1 MKRNALLLFLAL
13 LLAAPVA
20 RGYDFRKTVKGNTL
34 YFSILPGD
42 STVAVTA
49 PFGKDGGWGDRAKPS
64 GRLSIPA
71 QVQQDGQRYAVVA
84 VESGAF
90 LECDALVAVTIPVSV
105 SVLGGNSFGHCTSLR
120 TVVFECDSLG
130 KVYGAFSGCDA
141 VDTIVLAEPVR
152 KMAAFLLSDLPS
164 IGNIVLRAAQPAQM
178 KSIFFGCQAEAVL
191 HIGRNVG
198 KVPDFLCYNFPG
210 LKRIEFEDGAPLLE
224 AIGESAFVN
233 CTGLTDIVLPQ
244 GLKQVGAGAFA
255 HCSPLSLTFLPVVPP
270 TVPASAFLGVD
281 KGVRVV
287 VPCAS
292 ADRYAA
298 TAVGRHFENLDYD
311 GICDDTIDR
320 LRIIYIH
327 DTIVVHDTVYIED
340 GQPLGTDSDMADD
353 EEPQAGDDDG
363 EVEEKPWI
371 FIDGKILR
379 IARATTMRGVGVR
392 VFDEKGHLVVDEQI
406 PHDQPVDNYYIKLP
420 KKQRYFLRFDMGAPH
435 VVDVE
440 RQEVR

>member
-49 PFGKDGGWGDRAKPS
+49 PFGKDGGWGDRARPS
-64 GRLSIPA
+64 GRLTIPA

-105 SVLGGNSFGHCTSLR
+105 SLLGGNSFGHCTSLR
-120 TVVFECDSLG
+120 TVVLECDSLG

-141 VDTIVLAEPVR
+141 VDTIVL
-152 KMAAFLLSDLPS
+152 
-164 IGNIVLRAAQPAQM
+164 
-178 KSIFFGCQAEAVL
+178 
-191 HIGRNVG
+191 
-198 KVPDFLCYNFPG
+198 
-210 LKRIEFEDGAPLLE
+210 
-224 AIGESAFVN
+224 
-233 CTGLTDIVLPQ
+233 
-244 GLKQVGAGAFA
+244 
-255 HCSPLSLTFLPVVPP
+255 
-270 TVPASAFLGVD
+270 
-281 KGVRVV
+281 
-287 VPCAS
+287 
-292 ADRYAA
+292 
-298 TAVGRHFENLDYD
+298 
-311 GICDDTIDR
+311 
-320 LRIIYIH
+320 
-327 DTIVVHDTVYIED
+327 
-340 GQPLGTDSDMADD
+340 
-353 EEPQAGDDDG
+353 AGDDDG

-392 VFDEKGHLVVDEQI
+392 IFDEKGHLVVDEQI

>member
-71 QVQQDGQRYAVVA
+71 QVQQDGQRYEVVA

-90 LECDALVAVTIPVSV
+90 LECDAL
-105 SVLGGNSFGHCTSLR
+105 
-120 TVVFECDSLG
+120 
-130 KVYGAFSGCDA
+130 
-141 VDTIVLAEPVR
+141 
-152 KMAAFLLSDLPS
+152 
-164 IGNIVLRAAQPAQM
+164 
-178 KSIFFGCQAEAVL
+178 
-191 HIGRNVG
+191 
-198 KVPDFLCYNFPG
+198 
-210 LKRIEFEDGAPLLE
+210 
-224 AIGESAFVN
+224 
-233 CTGLTDIVLPQ
+233 
-244 GLKQVGAGAFA
+244 
-255 HCSPLSLTFLPVVPP
+255 
-270 TVPASAFLGVD
+270 
-281 KGVRVV
+281 
-287 VPCAS
+287 
-292 ADRYAA
+292 
-298 TAVGRHFENLDYD
+298 
-311 GICDDTIDR
+311 
-320 LRIIYIH
+320 
-327 DTIVVHDTVYIED
+327 
-340 GQPLGTDSDMADD
+340 
-353 EEPQAGDDDG
+353 
-363 EVEEKPWI
+363 
-371 FIDGKILR
+371 
-379 IARATTMRGVGVR
+379 VGVR